1 MFTKYENIYIYENIT
16 FLKNSYYVIRNNI
29 IKTILLLLLILII
42 IIKYALF
49 KKRFRNVLK
58 KFRDCRVS
66 YKCLYKVPLEG
77 LCCIEIDNL

>member
-1 MFTKYENIYIYENIT
+1 MTNVYKICENIT

-42 IIKYALF
+42 IINIIQYALF

-58 KFRDCRVS
+58 KFRDCRDF
-66 YKCLYKVPLEG
+66 L
-77 LCCIEIDNL
+77 